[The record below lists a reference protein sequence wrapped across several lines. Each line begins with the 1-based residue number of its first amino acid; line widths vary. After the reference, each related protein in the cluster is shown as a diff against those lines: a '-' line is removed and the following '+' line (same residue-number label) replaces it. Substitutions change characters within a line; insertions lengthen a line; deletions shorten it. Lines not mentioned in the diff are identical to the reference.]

1 MTETARPVFTLLVEV
16 GRKPGDGL
24 PEDCDGAALICY
36 TAAATEDEAV
46 RETVATL
53 KRADL
58 APLTVNCH
66 GTREERE
73 AEGHDIPEDHQVLM
87 IRAQEENAVIVAQI
101 VPFADEEDA
110 PANGGAEGEHT

>member
-1 MTETARPVFTLLVEV
+1 MTETPTQVFTLVVEV

-36 TAAATEDEAV
+36 TAAVSEDEAV

-58 APLTVNCH
+58 APLTVESY
-66 GTREERE
+66 GSRAERE
-73 AEGHDIPEDHQVLM
+73 AEDHDIPEDHLVLM
-87 IRAQEENAVIVAQI
+87 TRAQEESAVIVAQI
-101 VPFADEEDA
+101 VPFSDDNDGDCDA
-110 PANGGAEGEHT
+110 EQGDQA